1 MKRGI
6 AIIPK
11 EGEEEKFSGEEIG
24 LEFAKVLKNA
34 VDDQESDYEEEDETD
49 EEKFKE
55 QDGQTEIQKKL
66 CTKVLPILERHITD
80 AKETKDEEG

>member
-1 MKRGI
+1 LEKTVTKSICRVLNGFKCEDIPDSGEEYMKRGI

-34 VDDQESDYEEEDETD
+34 VDD
-49 EEKFKE
+49 
-55 QDGQTEIQKKL
+55 
-66 CTKVLPILERHITD
+66 
-80 AKETKDEEG
+80 